1 MKSKEDEI
9 QEFFKHNRMV
19 TESVLW
25 WEAEIQSVTDAVQEI
40 DEIIDCFHENESNDH
55 LMKEREI
62 LVGKFNYLFLKGR
75 FEDKVLM
82 SIERDYR
89 KLHNVKKKRK

>member
-9 QEFFKHNRMV
+9 QKHNLMA
-19 TESVLW
+19 TASVLW
-25 WEAEIQSVTDAVQEI
+25 WEKEIESVTEAVQEI
-40 DEIIDCFHENESNDH
+40 DEIIDCFHDNESNDH

-62 LVGKFNYLFLKGR
+62 LIGKFNYLFLKGR
-75 FEDKVLM
+75 FEDNLLM